1 MHLNEYLPLVFIFN
15 SLLINS
21 SLGIYQTGYE
31 KTMGI
36 GLIYL
41 SDYGYG
47 ASPENWTIRLD
58 EYNDSTNNWIYSG
71 LTEWSISGYSTSD
84 ADALLISEDYDIG
97 ISIVNIN
104 HSVRP
109 VFYLNSDVEY
119 ISGTGTESDPFRI
132 A

>member
-1 MHLNEYLPLVFIFN
+1 
-15 SLLINS
+15 
-21 SLGIYQTGYE
+21 
-31 KTMGI
+31 MGI